1 MPESPPT
8 IAIVSGQPSEGVY
21 ELAAMIKLTFML
33 QPDGTCRPAELQE
46 PLVANPGAYEQVD
59 APLISPPAWDCDFL
73 PFKPGTDVVV
83 QGHAYSYNPSATF
96 VDAEILLPNGESR
109 VIRAYGDRRLEWR
122 GDRLEFTPPAA
133 FEKMPL
139 RFDHAYGG
147 FDASIEQ
154 RETDWVLDRKEG
166 TEGGASWYSA
176 GRRYY
181 PRNPCGA
188 GFCESLSRENY
199 GSVRVPNL
207 EYPVDPITPERLA
220 VGSAE
225 NWLGAPLPAAF
236 DWYAPDWF
244 PRIAYLGLTPE
255 HSIPAD
261 GIREITLGWAA
272 PNLLELRS
280 LLHFGYH
287 DTFQH
292 GASPALIQRR
302 LEPGCAFLLRN
313 LFPEQSE
320 QRVQLPHQVPHVQ
333 IHVSA
338 SQTLETTPRLGAVV
352 IRPDQNQLIQVWSA
366 RTSVTRPYYPNET
379 SEMKWKV
386 RWT

>member
-1 MPESPPT
+1 MPESSPN
-8 IAIVSGQPSEGVY
+8 IAIVSGQPGEGAY
-21 ELAAMIKLTFML
+21 ELIAVLKFTFTL

-46 PLVANPGAYEQVD
+46 PLIANPGSYQHLD

-96 VDAEILLPNGESR
+96 VDAEIVLPNGESR
-109 VIRAYGDRRLEWR
+109 VIRAYGDRRLEWH
-122 GDRLEFTPPAA
+122 GGRLAFTPPAM
-133 FEKMPL
+133 FEKIPL
-139 RFDHAYGG
+139 RFDRAYGG
-147 FDASIEQ
+147 FDASIEE

-166 TEGGASWYSA
+166 AEGGDAWYSA

-181 PRNPCGA
+181 PRNPCGV
-188 GFCESLSRENY
+188 GFCETLSRENH

-225 NWLGAPLPAAF
+225 NWLDAPLPAAF
-236 DWYAPDWF
+236 DWYAPSWF

-255 HSIPAD
+255 HTIPAD
-261 GIREITLGWAA
+261 GIREIALGWAA

-287 DTFQH
+287 GTFQH
-292 GASPALIQRR
+292 GAAPALIQRK

-313 LFPEQSE
+313 LFPEQAE
-320 QRVQLPHQVPHVQ
+320 QRVQLPQQVPHVD
-333 IHVSA
+333 IHVSD
-338 SQTLETTPRLGAVV
+338 SQTLATTPRLGTVV
-352 IRPDQNQLIQVWSA
+352 IRPDRKQLIQVWSA
-366 RTSVTRPYYPNET
+366 RTPVARPYYPNET
-379 SEMKWKV
+379 SEMKWTV
-386 RWT
+386 RWA